1 MINTFG
7 EGMARTTRQEEGKPG
22 KMILMILAHRQC
34 SAVASYNTILGE
46 KSEFSVKRGAP
57 VIPWV
62 R

>member
-7 EGMARTTRQEEGKPG
+7 EGMARTTRQDEGDPG
-22 KMILMILAHRQC
+22 KKISVILAHRQC
-34 SAVASYNTILGE
+34 CAVASYNTVLGE